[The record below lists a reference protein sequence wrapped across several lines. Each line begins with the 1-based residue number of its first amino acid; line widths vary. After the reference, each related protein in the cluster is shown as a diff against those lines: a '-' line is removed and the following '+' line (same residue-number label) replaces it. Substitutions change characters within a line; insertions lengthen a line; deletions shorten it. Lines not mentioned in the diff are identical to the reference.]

1 MIAPDYTSENSCAII
16 SGEFWTYHGQ
26 TGKNRITSCLP
37 TIRELCVFARIE
49 MPLGTKRAR
58 TPITQA

>member
-1 MIAPDYTSENSCAII
+1 MPCRGLRAGD
-16 SGEFWTYHGQ
+16 GQ
-26 TGKNRITSCLP
+26 PFHNLIREEWP

>member
-1 MIAPDYTSENSCAII
+1 MNGHRQLFGSGPELRAPGSDQLTS
-16 SGEFWTYHGQ
+16 G
-26 TGKNRITSCLP
+26 LP